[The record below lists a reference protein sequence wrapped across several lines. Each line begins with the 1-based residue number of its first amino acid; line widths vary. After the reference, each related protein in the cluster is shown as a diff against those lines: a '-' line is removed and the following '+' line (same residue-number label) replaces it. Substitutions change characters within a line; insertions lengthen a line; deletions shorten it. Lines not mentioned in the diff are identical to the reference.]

1 MQIDSNVKEL
11 QARELEILK
20 ALAQVFEKNGI
31 DFWLAYGTVLGC
43 VRHQGFIPWDDDIDI
58 YVRGED
64 YPKIRK
70 IFEEQ
75 DTGFLALH
83 DHTTAEGYPYVFP
96 KVIDKRTKL
105 KEKAFTHL
113 DYVGGVYVDI
123 FLLFDLPNNKMLRAI
138 KQKQRYFRY
147 ALVRGAY
154 SNTDTMSGAKK
165 AATRIIKAFV
175 SPKRVQ
181 KRLYKGYLKPLS
193 AKRRFVTEPNVFTE
207 KCVSP
212 KTYFSGAEQR
222 TFEDVMMPIPLE
234 CEKYLTDMYGDYMR
248 LPDEKDRVSCHD
260 FAVLELND

>member
-1 MQIDSNVKEL
+1 MDSDIKVL

-20 ALAQVFEKNGI
+20 ALAEIFEKNGV

-83 DHTTAEGYPYVFP
+83 DHTTADGYPYVFP
-96 KVIDKRTKL
+96 KIIDKRTKL
-105 KEKAFTHL
+105 KERAFSHI

-123 FLLFDLPNNKMLRAI
+123 FLLFDVPNNKALRSI

-147 ALVRGAY
+147 ALVRGSY
-154 SNTDTMSGAKK
+154 KNTDEMNGIKK
-165 AATRIIKAFV
+165 TVTRVIQKLV

-181 KRLYKGYLKPLS
+181 NKLYKGYLKPLKS
-193 AKRRFVTEPNVFTE
+193 KRNFVTEPNVFTE
-207 KCVSP
+207 KYLSP
-212 KTYFSGAEQR
+212 KTYFDGAESKL
-222 TFEDVMMPIPLE
+222 FEDVMMPIPQKYTE
-234 CEKYLTDMYGDYMR
+234 YLTDMYGDYMK

-260 FAVLELND
+260 FALLELNN

>member
-1 MQIDSNVKEL
+1 MEIDSSVKEL

-70 IFEEQ
+70 IFAEQ

-83 DHTTAEGYPYVFP
+83 DHTTAKGYPYVFP
-96 KVIDKRTKL
+96 KVIDKRTRL
-105 KEKAFTHL
+105 KEKTFAHL

-123 FLLFDLPNNKMLRAI
+123 FLLFDVPNSKMLRAI
-138 KQKQRYFRY
+138 SQKRRYFRY

-154 SNTDTMSGAKK
+154 SNTATMGGAKK
-165 AATRIIKAFV
+165 LATKLIKTFV

-181 KRLYKGYLKPLS
+181 NRLYKRYLRPLS
-193 AKRRFVTEPNVFTE
+193 AKRKLVTEPNVFTE
-207 KCVSP
+207 RYLSP
-212 KTYFSGAEQR
+212 KTYFDGVEQKM
-222 TFEDVMMPIPLE
+222 FEDVMMPIPLE
-234 CEKYLTDMYGDYMR
+234 YENYLTDTYGDYMR

-260 FAVLELND
+260 FALLELND